1 MEAIK
6 NSNLPGIEIYY
17 AGLES
22 GGGLEAGSPAG
33 GNGSGSGL
41 DAESLARAVSHGIE
55 EEGLPYAII
64 KRVISREEARDLTKR
79 PGLGVVVLVWDGS
92 AAVYTRQLKT
102 GDPLFDLPVKDKKIA
117 GIIGK
122 NAARIV
128 KNKPFL
134 DLD

>member
-6 NSNLPGIEIYY
+6 NSNLPAIEIYY

-22 GGGLEAGSPAG
+22 GGGLEA
-33 GNGSGSGL
+33 
-41 DAESLARAVSHGIE
+41 ESLAKAVSYGIE

-64 KRVISREEARDLTKR
+64 KRVISREEACELTKR
-79 PGLGVVVLVWDGS
+79 PGLGVVVLVSDGS

-102 GDPLFDLPVKDKKIA
+102 GDPLFDLPVADKKTA

-122 NAARIV
+122 NAARLV

-134 DLD
+134 DLE